1 MKSTFISREKN
12 EVKFTM
18 EFTAEEFEEAIVKV
32 YQKEKD
38 KFQIDGFRK
47 GKAPR
52 SLIEKRYGE
61 GIFFE
66 DAVNNLISL
75 NYPLALDELDLEVI
89 DYPRTELS
97 QTKKG
102 EGFTAT
108 VTVEC
113 YPEFEVTGYKGVEI
127 ERVPAEVTDEDV
139 DKEISNMADRN
150 SRMVEVDRPVQ
161 DGDTVLIDYAGFVGD
176 DQFEGGTAE
185 RYPLQIGSGTFIPGF
200 EEQLIGASKDD
211 DVEVKVTFP
220 EEYHSEDLAGK
231 EAVFK
236 CKVHEIK
243 EKEVPE
249 IDDDFVKDVS
259 EFDTLDELKASKREE
274 LQKAAEARAE
284 DQMKNS
290 AIEKVFESNDI
301 EVPNVMV
308 EEEINSSL
316 QQFDQQLRAQGMD
329 LNSYVQFMGEDMD
342 KFRESIREDAFKKTK
357 TRMLVAKIV
366 DQEEFEVS
374 DDELKEYIE
383 DMAKQYGMEADKLIE
398 TIGPQN
404 VATLGGDLKM
414 RKAVDFIYE
423 NAVIKEAE

>member
-1 MKSTFISREKN
+1 MKSTFISKEKN
-12 EVKFTM
+12 EVKFKM
-18 EFTAEEFEEAIVKV
+18 EFTAEEFENAIVKV

-38 KFQIDGFRK
+38 RFEIDGFRK

-61 GIFFE
+61 TIFFDE
-66 DAVNNLISL
+66 AINNLFSL
-75 NYPLALDELDLEVI
+75 NYPLAMDELDLNVI
-89 DYPRTELS
+89 DYPKTEMS
-97 QTKKG
+97 QVKKG
-102 EGFTAT
+102 EPFDVT
-108 VTVEC
+108 VTVTV

-139 DKEISNMADRN
+139 DKEIANMADRN
-150 SRMVEVDRPVQ
+150 SRMVEVDRPAQ

-176 DQFEGGTAE
+176 EQFEGGTAE
-185 RYPLQIGSGTFIPGF
+185 RYPLKIGSGTFIPGF
-200 EEQLIGASKDD
+200 EDQLIGAKKDE

-231 EAVFK
+231 EAIFK

-290 AIEKVFESNDI
+290 VIEKIFEANDI
-301 EVPNVMV
+301 DVPDVMV
-308 EEEINSSL
+308 EEEIDSAL
-316 QQFDQQLRAQGMD
+316 QQFDQQLRVQGMD
-329 LNSYVQFMGEDMD
+329 LNTYVQYMGEDMN

-357 TRMLVAKIV
+357 TRMIVAKIV
-366 DQEEFEVS
+366 DQEEFDVT
-374 DDELKEYIE
+374 DDEIHEYLE
-383 DMAKQYGMEADKLIE
+383 DMAKQYGMEVDKLVE
-398 TIGPQN
+398 AIGPQN
-404 VATLGGDLKM
+404 VETLGGDIKM
-414 RKAVDFIYE
+414 RKAVDFVYD
-423 NAVIKEAE
+423 NAVIK

>member
-1 MKSTFISREKN
+1 MKSTFISKEKN
-12 EVKFTM
+12 EVKFKM
-18 EFTAEEFEEAIVKV
+18 EFTAEEFENAIVKV

-38 KFQIDGFRK
+38 RFEIDGFRK

-61 GIFFE
+61 TIFFDE
-66 DAVNNLISL
+66 AINNLFSL
-75 NYPLALDELDLEVI
+75 NYPLAMDELDLNVI
-89 DYPRTELS
+89 DYPKTEMS
-97 QTKKG
+97 QVKKG
-102 EGFTAT
+102 EPFDVT
-108 VTVEC
+108 VTVTV

-127 ERVPAEVTDEDV
+127 ERVPADVTDEDV
-139 DKEISNMADRN
+139 DKEIANMADRN
-150 SRMVEVDRPVQ
+150 SRMVEVDRPAQ

-176 DQFEGGTAE
+176 EQFEGGTAE
-185 RYPLQIGSGTFIPGF
+185 RYPLKIGSGTFIPGF
-200 EEQLIGASKDD
+200 EDQLIGAKKDE

-231 EAVFK
+231 DAIFK

-290 AIEKVFESNDI
+290 VIEKIFEANDI
-301 EVPNVMV
+301 DVPDVMV
-308 EEEINSSL
+308 EEEIDSSL
-316 QQFDQQLRAQGMD
+316 QQFDQQLRVQGMD
-329 LNSYVQFMGEDMD
+329 LNTYVQYMGEDMN

-357 TRMLVAKIV
+357 TRMIVAKIV
-366 DQEEFEVS
+366 DQEEFDVT
-374 DDELKEYIE
+374 DDEIHEYLE
-383 DMAKQYGMEADKLIE
+383 DMAKQYGMEVDKLVE
-398 TIGPQN
+398 AIGPQN
-404 VATLGGDLKM
+404 VQTLGGDIKM
-414 RKAVDFIYE
+414 RKAVDFVYD
-423 NAVIKEAE
+423 NAVIK

>member
-1 MKSTFISREKN
+1 
-12 EVKFTM
+12 
-18 EFTAEEFEEAIVKV
+18 
-32 YQKEKD
+32 
-38 KFQIDGFRK
+38 
-47 GKAPR
+47 
-52 SLIEKRYGE
+52 
-61 GIFFE
+61 
-66 DAVNNLISL
+66 
-75 NYPLALDELDLEVI
+75 
-89 DYPRTELS
+89 
-97 QTKKG
+97 
-102 EGFTAT
+102 
-108 VTVEC
+108 
-113 YPEFEVTGYKGVEI
+113 
-127 ERVPAEVTDEDV
+127 
-139 DKEISNMADRN
+139 
-150 SRMVEVDRPVQ
+150 MVEVDRPVQ

-231 EAVFK
+231 EAIFK

-290 AIEKVFESNDI
+290 AIEKVFEANDI